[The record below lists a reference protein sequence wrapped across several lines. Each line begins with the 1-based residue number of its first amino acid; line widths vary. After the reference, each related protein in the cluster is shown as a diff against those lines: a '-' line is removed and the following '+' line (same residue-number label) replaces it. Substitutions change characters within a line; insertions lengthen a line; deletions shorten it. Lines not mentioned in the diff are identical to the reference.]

1 MFDGSSHFV
10 LYQSDVR
17 GARLLLPPRLVPH
30 RWVKYKEEKKL
41 LGEMRE
47 KTKRNKRSG
56 HISLHRWD
64 FFAGKKYPVKKI
76 LESDFVSKSKMLFPS
91 EREGI

>member
-10 LYQSDVR
+10 LYQPDVR
-17 GARLLLPPRLVPH
+17 GARLLLPPRLVPQ

-47 KTKRNKRSG
+47 KQKGTKGVGTSASTDGIFLR
-56 HISLHRWD
+56 
-64 FFAGKKYPVKKI
+64 GKNIQSKK
-76 LESDFVSKSKMLFPS
+76 F
-91 EREGI
+91 